1 MSVLVKRVV
10 VGVDGSPGSLA
21 ALERAAHE
29 AIRHHAQLCPVLAW
43 DLSGGEALHSSQP
56 TLFPAFLEVPRRAER
71 EAEKRLAEACDAVLA
86 RIPDEVNVCPQV
98 LRADPGPV
106 LVACS
111 RHSTDL
117 LVLGVGD
124 HGLLHRLR
132 RRSARRHCLRHAR
145 CPVLVVA
152 GRGHGCR
159 ASGSE
164 GGCRASGSESGCRAS
179 GAGSGRGDRG
189 LTPPGGDRATA
200 LSSARELPI
209 PMRLR

>member
-56 TLFPAFLEVPRRAER
+56 TLFPAFLEVARRAER

-86 RIPDEVNVCPQV
+86 RIPDEVDLCPQV

-117 LVLGVGD
+117 LVLGTGV

-132 RRSARRHCLRHAR
+132 HGSTRRHCLRHAR
-145 CPVLVVA
+145 CPVLVVT
-152 GRGHGCR
+152 RTGHGCG
-159 ASGSE
+159 ASE
-164 GGCRASGSESGCRAS
+164 
-179 GAGSGRGDRG
+179 AGSGRRNHRH
-189 LTPPGGDRATA
+189 TTPGGDRTTA
-200 LSSARELPI
+200 LSSVRELPI